1 MFSSRKDEKVKK
13 PRRGGG
19 NLAQFGLMDVPNLDT
34 MGLDDGDGED
44 DSALEAELLALT
56 GGGGGGGR
64 RKQPNRG
71 KGTVS
76 TDQLAQMVSECMRD
90 DQGDDDMLD
99 EDDPELLAELSAL
112 SPDYDSDDQSTSSS
126 TTPAAR
132 PSPPA
137 RSDYRN
143 PEPMAP
149 RQAPMA
155 AGISILAVL
164 AERRAMYEQAEATAI
179 SAGETSRAR
188 RFSRG
193 LKTIVQMEKS
203 VRAGRGINEDE
214 IPPMVVVRGG
224 GGGSG
229 GSNTP
234 AALSPSED
242 STPPPVP
249 RHAPAPAPTSI
260 PHDVVF
266 EERERRPQPQP
277 RISPVKQQD
286 NSGDTRE
293 PAQRPAPAPPQPFPH
308 TTPPPTTTSSDPASV
323 IRCLH
328 DQYKAAALSAKRRG
342 DRDKAVQYLRTMK
355 QLDPMLTAAINGQPV
370 DLTTLPASPSL
381 ADSQLPMSSAVAPK
395 PAPMETVSMVGN
407 GDSAGTPPTAPAPTT
422 GPTTIIEALEQRLAK
437 YTEQRDKAKS
447 EENARKER
455 MNQRIMKQYEDAIKK
470 HKASKPVDYEDL
482 PTPPGFAPIPVGP
495 SAPGGGGVG
504 TGGQPDPNQQQQQQ
518 QGGTQP
524 PTNAV
529 QKPAPPPPTNVRQTP
544 KSRVE
549 RQMSLLTKRQGQF
562 KQAALEAKKRGEI
575 EQAKEYLRMSKGF
588 DQLIEAT
595 RGGLP
600 VDMNTVPVP
609 PQEQITS
616 LRMSPGADFE
626 LVTSEDCVTSPENT
640 NGDTAVTYTK
650 LEEDLI
656 AQIKMCAETR
666 EHFKATGDVASA
678 NRFEQLIL
686 HTKKDLDAVRAGFK
700 RGSTPPRFH
709 YETRSFNIIQCNT
722 DLNDSD
728 CEVVVVRGINFNV
741 QNPKDVDTYVRI
753 EFPYPSDNPPQ
764 DRCYVVKDTN
774 NPEYNHKTVFS
785 IDRKSRALARVFKRH
800 SLKLHVYAKGGWF
813 HRDTILG
820 TVKAPL
826 VTLET
831 KCTLHDSFDLMD
843 ERKRMVGG
851 KLEVKVRVRNPIV
864 TKQLEKVSEK
874 WLVIDG
880 F

>member
-19 NLAQFGLMDVPNLDT
+19 NLAQFGLMDVPNLDN
-34 MGLDDGDGED
+34 MGLDGGGNSDGED

-56 GGGGGGGR
+56 GGGGG
-64 RKQPNRG
+64 RKKPNRG

-76 TDQLAQMVSECMRD
+76 TDQLAQMVSECMKD

-112 SPDYDSDDQSTSSS
+112 APDDDNNYDDHSSSSSSS
-126 TTPAAR
+126 TTTPAR
-132 PSPPA
+132 PSPA

-143 PEPMAP
+143 PEPRAP

-155 AGISILAVL
+155 AGVSILGVL
-164 AERRAMYEQAEATAI
+164 AERRAMYELAEATAI
-179 SAGETSRAR
+179 NAGETSRAR

-193 LKTIVQMEKS
+193 LKTILQMEKS
-203 VRAGRGINEDE
+203 VRAGRGIDEDE
-214 IPPMVVVRGG
+214 IPPMVVVRGGG

-234 AALSPSED
+234 AALSPSDD

-249 RHAPAPAPTSI
+249 RHATAPTSI

-266 EERERRPQPQP
+266 EERERRPQPPQPQP
-277 RISPVKQQD
+277 RVSPVKQQD
-286 NSGDTRE
+286 NSAGTRE
-293 PAQRPAPAPPQPFPH
+293 PAIPQAAQRPAPAPPQPFPH
-308 TTPPPTTTSSDPASV
+308 TAAAPTTTPTTTTTTSSDPASV
-323 IRCLH
+323 IRSLH

-355 QLDPMLTAAINGQPV
+355 QLDPMLTAAVNGQPV
-370 DLTTLPASPSL
+370 DLTTLPTSPPS
-381 ADSQLPMSSAVAPK
+381 DSQLSVSCAPAVAPK
-395 PAPMETVSMVGN
+395 SAPMETVSVVGN
-407 GDSAGTPPTAPAPTT
+407 GDSAGTPAAPAPTTTT

-470 HKASKPVDYEDL
+470 HKAGKQVDYEDL
-482 PTPPGFAPIPVGP
+482 PTPPGFAPIPVGS
-495 SAPGGGGVG
+495 SAPGGGVGVG

-518 QGGTQP
+518 GGTQP

-529 QKPAPPPPTNVRQTP
+529 KKPAPPPPTNVRQTP

-616 LRMSPGADFE
+616 SLRVSPGADFE
-626 LVTSEDCVTSPENT
+626 LVTSEDCVTSPDNT
-640 NGDTAVTYTK
+640 NGDTAIIYTK

-741 QNPKDVDTYVRI
+741 QNPKDIDTYVRI

-764 DRCYVVKDTN
+764 DRCYVVKDSN

-800 SLKLHVYAKGGWF
+800 SLKLHVYAKG
-813 HRDTILG
+813 
-820 TVKAPL
+820 
-826 VTLET
+826 
-831 KCTLHDSFDLMD
+831 
-843 ERKRMVGG
+843 
-851 KLEVKVRVRNPIV
+851 
-864 TKQLEKVSEK
+864 
-874 WLVIDG
+874 
-880 F
+880 